1 MFDVHHIIADGEIA
15 KIGEEGRD
23 FGLLPLRMGQR
34 NFRLVEQIAR
44 PEEHQVRLRQGDS
57 FGHIRLHDGC
67 GHYVFREV
75 RRLVHIHFA
84 ARLGGTAADAERHV
98 VFVEDVGQTFDLAG
112 AGDGKEDTLAFP
124 REASNLFGHGSDRAV
139 KARCRLGLQR
149 KVFFVVGSLDPQLLN
164 GDGGRVLQALAP
176 LFRREIQIFRTN
188 QVADEAAFV
197 GLSHFRPPGI
207 VRDIQSAGFVEN
219 DSRARQQIVEEVLF
233 RDNQRQ
239 AVKEERRLGID
250 NQPYGQAYEK
260 MDELL
265 YDNFAYKHS
274 VIGSMSDLDAASV
287 DDVKQF
293 FKTYYAPNNAVL
305 ALVGDLDTKD
315 TLVRVKKYFGAIARQ
330 EPPKPVDLSEPEKTA
345 ERRIT
350 LDDKLARLTR
360 ISFAYHIPETGNA
373 DARALSVL
381 ASILGGG
388 ESGRLYQKLVKEK
401 EVVTSISCF
410 AQGRAGPSTL
420 SIDAMV
426 RPGKTAEEVEGL
438 ISEEI
443 AKVLAEPVTAK
454 ELERARVSMRRAA
467 VSPRGSVL
475 SIANSLA
482 DNAALYNDPNRINTE
497 YEKRLAVTAA
507 DMQKAAK
514 TYLRTA
520 NRAVVIS
527 KPAAPAA
534 PAPMPKQN

>member
-1 MFDVHHIIADGEIA
+1 LSQ
-15 KIGEEGRD
+15 KT
-23 FGLLPLRMGQR
+23 LLAIL
-34 NFRLVEQIAR
+34 L
-44 PEEHQVRLRQGDS
+44 
-57 FGHIRLHDGC
+57 
-67 GHYVFREV
+67 
-75 RRLVHIHFA
+75 A
-84 ARLGGTAADAERHV
+84 ASSV
-98 VFVEDVGQTFDLAG
+98 VFGQAQPKIAPIKFTDTTLDNGLRVIISEDHDTPIYAIAVSYKVGSRDERAG
-112 AGDGKEDTLAFP
+112 RTGFAH
-124 REASNLFGHGSDRAV
+124 LFEHMMFKGSENVGPGEHFYLVFTKGGSMNGTTNNDRTV
-139 KARCRLGLQR
+139 YFEIMPKNQLDLGLFLEADR
-149 KVFFVVGSLDPQLLN
+149 MRSLS
-164 GDGGRVLQALAP
+164 VT
-176 LFRREIQIFRTN
+176 REN
-188 QVADEAAFV
+188 
-197 GLSHFRPPGI
+197 L
-207 VRDIQSAGFVEN
+207 
-219 DSRARQQIVEEVLF
+219 
-233 RDNQRQ
+233 DNQRQ

-360 ISFAYHIPETGNA
+360 ISLAYHIPETGNS

-454 ELERARVSMRRAA
+454 ELERARVAIRRST

-497 YEKRLAVTAA
+497 YEKRLAVTPA